1 MNPKII
7 VFLKKQTAAS
17 ISCISEINEPYSF
30 SCFFAFN
37 STEKLL
43 YFKSS
48 ESALHSRIILKNP
61 KVSGTIMP
69 DKLNKLSI
77 KGIQFAGEVLDRNEP
92 FCADASGNYY
102 SKFPLAVTIPG
113 VIWTIQLNQLK
124 MTNNVLGIFEKFS
137 WQRDQQISIKSA

>member
-1 MNPKII
+1 MHIKILD
-7 VFLKKQTAAS
+7 FLKKQTAAS
-17 ISCISEINEPYSF
+17 ISCVDELFEPYSF

-37 STEKLL
+37 NTEKLL

-48 ESALHSRIILKNP
+48 ESASHSRIILKNP

-77 KGIQFAGEVLDRNEP
+77 KGIQFTGKVLDRNEP
-92 FCADASGNYY
+92 LCADASGNYY
-102 SKFPLAVTIPG
+102 SKFPLAIAIPG

-124 MTNNVLGIFEKFS
+124 MTNNVLGIFEKLS
-137 WQRDQQISIKSA
+137 WQKNQQVSIESA